1 MLLVFFIVVCLFAGC
16 SRTDMPSTP
25 VKANVEE
32 ADVSP
37 DFAAVP
43 KQSNMLEQI
52 RVEPVQTAA
61 IPTNEVVAPGKIEVN
76 PNRVSHIIA
85 PVAGQVA
92 DVFVKIGD
100 FVKKGEPL
108 IAIHSPD
115 SEGALSA
122 HLQAEAAVTLAKSVE
137 LKAEMDYNRTK
148 DLFQH
153 EAVAQ
158 KDLVAAE
165 AAWVQAKAGTEQV
178 IAIREQAKNRLT
190 VLGLAPGYF
199 QQPVV
204 VRSPISGKVLE
215 MSVVSGEYR
224 NDTNAPLI
232 TIADLSSVWV
242 SADVPESYI
251 RFIQPQEKIETSLV
265 AYPGETFEGRVSRIA
280 DTVSPQTRTVKVQAE
295 IQNPRGRL
303 RPEMF
308 GSVHHVESMKVMPV
322 LPPAAVVQNGGKSI
336 VFVEIEPGR
345 FKQTEITVGKRTGD
359 WIPVVSGVQRG
370 DRIVVDGAML
380 VKGLFRSLT

>member
-1 MLLVFFIVVCLFAGC
+1 MLLVFFMVICLFAGC
-16 SRTDMPSTP
+16 SHTDLPSTQA
-25 VKANVEE
+25 KANVEE
-32 ADVSP
+32 AEVSP

-52 RVEPVQTAA
+52 RVEPVQTASV
-61 IPTNEVVAPGKIEVN
+61 PSDEVIAPGKIEVN
-76 PNRVSHIIA
+76 PNRVSHMVA

-92 DVFVKIGD
+92 EVFVKIGD

-115 SEGALSA
+115 SEAALSA
-122 HLQAEAAVTLAKSVE
+122 HLQAEAAVTLAKSGE

-158 KDLVAAE
+158 KDLLAAE
-165 AAWVQAKAGTEQV
+165 TAWAQAKAGTEQAV
-178 IAIREQAKNRLT
+178 AIREQAKNRLT

-251 RFIQPQEKIETSLV
+251 RFIQLQEKVEISLV
-265 AYPGETFEGRVSRIA
+265 AYPGEAFVGRVSRIA
-280 DTVSPQTRTVKVQAE
+280 DTVNPQTRTVKVQAE
-295 IQNPRGRL
+295 IPNPRGRL

-322 LPPAAVVQNGGKSI
+322 LPPAAVIQNGGKSI

-359 WIPVVSGVQRG
+359 WIPVISGVQRG

-380 VKGLFRSLT
+380 IKGLFRSLT